1 MVLVDKWEE
10 ISVIDSGPNT
20 KIWLKKKGILAVK
33 IFDNVW
39 LFTIELK
46 V

>member
-20 KIWLKKKGILAVK
+20 KIWLKKKK
-33 IFDNVW
+33 
-39 LFTIELK
+39 EY
-46 V
+46 